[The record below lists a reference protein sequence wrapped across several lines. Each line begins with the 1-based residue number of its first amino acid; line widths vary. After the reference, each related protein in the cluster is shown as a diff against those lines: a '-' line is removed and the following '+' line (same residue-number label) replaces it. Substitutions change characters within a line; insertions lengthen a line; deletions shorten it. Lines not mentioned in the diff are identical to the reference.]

1 MMSKTVDS
9 DNRKRPWDPKLNP
22 LKKAKKLSPLAER
35 ALAALDDEHADG
47 GSLSSSCDHEKG
59 DSPHTNSQ
67 YKKIPRASSDD
78 LSDGGSDK
86 SIEEKCSTEQS
97 TINTV
102 TDLTG
107 GGEDDDDEIVVPHHP
122 LSDYGNVLSCFLS
135 TPFDRNEMLS
145 LYLLK
150 EGKRAGRQKQPMKN
164 GEGGD
169 HHLVPILPQ
178 KYFTTNN
185 SMKVTTYT
193 GMLSQSSG
201 INQGSLVEQQSNTI
215 NNQVSQFLMDECR
228 KTNDETDEQL
238 TTIDNHHGEDDGR
251 KTSQDVLPCQSEPYE
266 EEILPQQYQH
276 QLDQHESYE
285 EEILSQYYQHQ
296 HDQQQQQRTYQHQM
310 DEAQHYQ
317 YQPDYQH
324 TSYQQQMQSYYFGP
338 TLQYQSP
345 YYPMQHTMHPLQ
357 RATNWQYDSHPYAAA
372 PPAPAPT
379 LYNNNN
385 NGISMPLPYN
395 SYNSLAFAAAQH
407 QQQQQYE
414 HQVQYNETH
423 QRVEKAQAAT
433 ESVPQKAQ
441 AASVTVPKVIR
452 RENNNDIES
461 QPQDSVS
468 HPKPKIALAN
478 EVIDLV
484 TSNSEQNSVTSNCHE
499 TTTNRVKSSIP
510 VRTST
515 TPIESSKT
523 PPGLP
528 CGWTS
533 KTFQRM
539 SGRSSGS
546 TDTYYY
552 SPNAK
557 IKFRSMKK
565 CYIFIEILKDVNI
578 DGNESAALNEFKKRG
593 HKL

>member
-1 MMSKTVDS
+1 
-9 DNRKRPWDPKLNP
+9 
-22 LKKAKKLSPLAER
+22 
-35 ALAALDDEHADG
+35 
-47 GSLSSSCDHEKG
+47 
-59 DSPHTNSQ
+59 
-67 YKKIPRASSDD
+67 
-78 LSDGGSDK
+78 
-86 SIEEKCSTEQS
+86 
-97 TINTV
+97 
-102 TDLTG
+102 
-107 GGEDDDDEIVVPHHP
+107 
-122 LSDYGNVLSCFLS
+122 
-135 TPFDRNEMLS
+135 
-145 LYLLK
+145 
-150 EGKRAGRQKQPMKN
+150 
-164 GEGGD
+164 
-169 HHLVPILPQ
+169 
-178 KYFTTNN
+178 
-185 SMKVTTYT
+185 
-193 GMLSQSSG
+193 
-201 INQGSLVEQQSNTI
+201 
-215 NNQVSQFLMDECR
+215 MDECR
-228 KTNDETDEQL
+228 KTIDETDEQL
-238 TTIDNHHGEDDGR
+238 TTIDNHHGEDDVR
-251 KTSQDVLPCQSEPYE
+251 KPSQDVLPCQSEPYE
-266 EEILPQQYQH
+266 EEEILPQHYQH
-276 QLDQHESYE
+276 QHDQHESYE

-310 DEAQHYQ
+310 DEAPHYQ
-317 YQPDYQH
+317 YQPDYQR
-324 TSYQQQMQSYYFGP
+324 TTYQQQMQSYYFGP

-357 RATNWQYDSHPYAAA
+357 RATNWQYDSHPYAA
-372 PPAPAPT
+372 PPAAPAPT
-379 LYNNNN
+379 LYYNNN

-407 QQQQQYE
+407 QQQYQYE
-414 HQVQYNETH
+414 HPVQYNETH
-423 QRVEKAQAAT
+423 QRVEKAQDVT
-433 ESVPQKAQ
+433 ERVPQKAQ
-441 AASVTVPKVIR
+441 AATVTVPQVIR

-468 HPKPKIALAN
+468 HSKPKIALAN

-499 TTTNRVKSSIP
+499 TTAKKVSSTT
-510 VRTST
+510 RTST
-515 TPIESSKT
+515 TPIESSET

-528 CGWTS
+528 YGWTS